1 MFSLNYVSYQ
11 MSHLPSVEG
20 GRVETSYRGTG
31 RICGLILFAFKL
43 QMSLF
48 LIKARAKEEHCISL
62 MLSDSLEGRAERR
75 MGWGGVSLH
84 PATEQSSKD
93 YAPGQEEGDTASCP
107 LLCDPPIQCEHK
119 VPFPLRQCDGKVDG
133 DCLCG
138 PMGQQIQSRLK
149 TFYKELQN

>member
-20 GRVETSYRGTG
+20 GRVESSYRGTG
-31 RICGLILFAFKL
+31 RICGLISFAFKL

-75 MGWGGVSLH
+75 TGWGGVSLH

-93 YAPGQEEGDTASCP
+93 CAPEQEEGDAASCP
-107 LLCDPPIQCEHK
+107 LVCDPPIQCEHK
-119 VPFPLRQCDGKVDG
+119 VPLSSETV
-133 DCLCG
+133 
-138 PMGQQIQSRLK
+138 
-149 TFYKELQN
+149 